1 MCLTELTNK
10 GKAITRKDDSRI
22 SQGPR
27 PRHTIDRHHRWKG
40 EGIKVKNS
48 RNIHFQHWPFCSSSL
63 YPPPTFPSD
72 SSSLYIVLL
81 LFLSTLLPFLL
92 LILFLLL
99 FLLHFFCFP
108 SFSLSSSFSFLPTS
122 PPPSFPVKF
131 VFAIVFSSSSFSLF
145 SPFFFFLFSSFSS
158 SYSFFRLHLELS
170 RSKHI

>member
-48 RNIHFQHWPFCSSSL
+48 RDIHFQHWPFCSSSL
-63 YPPPTFPSD
+63 YPPPYFPFRFVFTLYCPPPLPFHSSPL
-72 SSSLYIVLL
+72 SSSYSLSSPLPPSLL
-81 LFLSTLLPFLL
+81 LFPFLLPILLFFFLTHLPPPPPLLSRQIRLRYSVLFLFLFPLLPFLLL

-99 FLLHFFCFP
+99 FLLLLP
-108 SFSLSSSFSFLPTS
+108 S
-122 PPPSFPVKF
+122 
-131 VFAIVFSSSSFSLF
+131 A
-145 SPFFFFLFSSFSS
+145 
-158 SYSFFRLHLELS
+158 S
-170 RSKHI
+170 RAEQI